1 MRITRYTDYSVRT
14 LIYLGVKGEGLST
27 IQEIADSYGIS
38 KNHLMKVV
46 HDLQLRGYIDTI
58 RGKNGGLRLR
68 LPPEEISIGRLVR
81 ETEEDKALVECF
93 GPDNTCVITP
103 FCDLKHVL
111 AEAQEAFFKVL
122 DGYTLADMLN
132 PKRRSG
138 LEQALMLGGVPVSVA

>member
-1 MRITRYTDYSVRT
+1 MRITRYTDYSVRV
-14 LIYLGVKGEGLST
+14 LIYLGIKGESLAT

-46 HDLQLRGYIDTI
+46 HDLQQRGYVDTI

-68 LPPEEISIGRLVR
+68 LAPAEISIGRLIR

-93 GPDNTCVITP
+93 EAENGCVITP

-111 AEAQEAFFKVL
+111 AKAQEAFFQVL
-122 DGYTLADMLN
+122 DGYTLADMLQ
-132 PKRRSG
+132 PQQRLG
-138 LEQALMLGGVPVSVA
+138 LERALGLGGIPVVVA